1 MAGAGNEAVG
11 RPAAS
16 RRRDLV
22 ERAVNMKILPGLA
35 LAIVLALLGNYFA
48 DRLAAALGFGP
59 GAISGIMVAIL
70 LGLALSNVLTLPAWV
85 APGAEFAVK
94 RVLRI
99 GIVLLGL
106 KLSIVEVGSIGLKS
120 LPVVLVTIPA
130 AILLVTFLG
139 RRLGLPDRLGT
150 LIAVGTGICGNT
162 AIVAVS
168 PTIAAKEEE
177 TSYAVACITIFGLF
191 AMLAYPFL
199 SHWLFDGD
207 ALRAGLFLGSA
218 VHDTSQVAGAG
229 LVYQDYYHDPQA
241 LNVATVTKLERN
253 LSMLIVIPLMS
264 ILYHRRS
271 AEGSAPP
278 PWWTMVPLF
287 VVGFACMSALRTI
300 GDMSQRPFGL
310 LEPGQWHAFV
320 KLASQAMTYCL
331 GIAMAGV
338 GLGTSI
344 KGIRGIGLKPLGLG
358 LLSALIV
365 GVISV
370 LLIKTLY

>member
-1 MAGAGNEAVG
+1 MMSVIPGLLIAFALAVAGNF
-11 RPAAS
+11 
-16 RRRDLV
+16 L
-22 ERAVNMKILPGLA
+22 
-35 LAIVLALLGNYFA
+35 A
-48 DRLAAALGFGP
+48 DRLALSLGLGA

-70 LGLALSNVLTLPAWV
+70 LGLALGNLLKLPA
-85 APGAEFAVK
+85 ALKPGIGFAVK

-120 LPVVLVTIPA
+120 LPVIMVTIPA
-130 AILLVTFLG
+130 AILIVTYLG

-150 LIAVGTGICGNT
+150 LIAVGTSICGNT

-168 PTIAAKEEE
+168 PTIGAKEEE
-177 TSYAVACITIFGLF
+177 TSYAVACITVFGLF
-191 AMLAYPFL
+191 AMLAYPFVA
-199 SHWLFDGD
+199 HWLFGGD
-207 ALRAGLFLGSA
+207 SFKAGLFIGSS

-229 LVYQDYYHDPQA
+229 MVYSDFYHDPQA

-253 LSMLIVIPLMS
+253 LSMLLVIPLMS

-271 AEGSAPP
+271 SEGTAPP

-300 GDMSQRPFGL
+300 GDLGDRPFGL
-310 LEPGQWHAFV
+310 LTPEQWHAFLDV
-320 KLASQAMTYCL
+320 SKHVSTYCL

-344 KGIRGIGLKPLGLG
+344 KGLKAMGLKPLGLG
-358 LLSALIV
+358 LVSALIV
-365 GVISV
+365 GIIST

>member
-1 MAGAGNEAVG
+1 MMNVIPGLLIAFVLAVAGNF
-11 RPAAS
+11 
-16 RRRDLV
+16 L
-22 ERAVNMKILPGLA
+22 
-35 LAIVLALLGNYFA
+35 A
-48 DRLAAALGFGP
+48 DRLAVSLGLGA

-70 LGLALSNVLTLPAWV
+70 LGLALGNLLKLPA
-85 APGAEFAVK
+85 ALKPGIGFAVK
-94 RVLRI
+94 RVLRL

-120 LPVVLVTIPA
+120 LPVILVTIPA
-130 AILLVTFLG
+130 AILIVTYLG

-150 LIAVGTGICGNT
+150 LIAVGTSICGNT

-168 PTIAAKEEE
+168 PTIGAKEEE
-177 TSYAVACITIFGLF
+177 TSYAVACITVFGLF
-191 AMLAYPFL
+191 AMLAYPFVA
-199 SHWLFDGD
+199 HWLFGGD
-207 ALRAGLFLGSA
+207 AFKAGLFLGSS

-229 LVYQDYYHDPQA
+229 MVYSDFYHDPQA

-253 LSMLIVIPLMS
+253 LSMLLVIPLMS

-271 AEGSAPP
+271 SEGTAPP

-300 GDMSQRPFGL
+300 GDLGDRPFGL
-310 LEPGQWHAFV
+310 LTQEQWHAFLDV
-320 KLASQAMTYCL
+320 SKQVSTYCL

-344 KGIRGIGLKPLGLG
+344 KGLKAMGLKPLGLG
-358 LLSALIV
+358 LVSALIV
-365 GVISV
+365 GIIST